1 MKFYSYKAQRILS
14 EEEDGLPEIKY
25 ICMWCDD
32 LGVYIT
38 LTNRQANSAKNSFD
52 DSEMQVFVSEDYVRS
67 SVRANAVS
75 EAKRGK
81 SYKGKPTGHLLL
93 KDTISCERIACALNE
108 NGLD

>member
-14 EEEDGLPEIKY
+14 EEELGLPEIRY
-25 ICMWCDD
+25 LCMWCDD

-38 LTNRQANSAKNSFD
+38 LTNRQADSAKTSFD
-52 DSEMQVFVSEDYVRS
+52 DSEMQVFVSEDYVRA

-75 EAKRGK
+75 EAKKGK

-93 KDTISCERIACALNE
+93 RDVVSAERIACALNE

>member
-1 MKFYSYKAQRILS
+1 MKFYSYKAQNILR
-14 EEEDGLPEIKY
+14 EEEEGLPDIAY

-38 LTNRQANSAKNSFD
+38 LTNRQADTAKNSFNND
-52 DSEMQVFVSEDYVRS
+52 EMEVFVSEEYVKS
-67 SVRANAVS
+67 SIRQNAVS